1 MEVVIIIFLIV
12 LNGFFVMSELA
23 LVSAR
28 KFKLENSIKKGN
40 SNAKDAL
47 NLSNNPNIFF
57 SAVQI
62 GITLITILI
71 GTFGEGPLTENVEK
85 LIASVPI
92 LSAYAIQIS
101 HIVIILIITFITI
114 VFGELI
120 PKKLGLMYPEKIAI
134 LVAKPIIFISFITKP
149 FVFLI
154 TVVSDFFFKI
164 FRLKASKDS
173 SVSEEEIKAMIS
185 ESTESGEIEEIE
197 QSIVNRVFALGDRKV
212 SELMTHRND
221 IVWFDVDDTLETIKE
236 KANEE
241 IHSVYPVCEKELDKI
256 IGVISI
262 KDIFPIDFKKKKF
275 VLNDYLKQPIFVP
288 ETTMAYQL
296 MEKFKQNKFHYA
308 VVIDEYGSLEGMLT
322 MDDVLDALIG
332 DMSEYNQDEYQIIE
346 RDDHT
351 WLIDGQY
358 PFYEFLHYFDLDE
371 EEHNDG
377 NYNTIG
383 GFIMNELNK
392 IPETGEKLH
401 WNNFTFE
408 IVDMDGNRIDKILIT
423 VIENE

>member
-149 FVFLI
+149 F
-154 TVVSDFFFKI
+154 S
-164 FRLKASKDS
+164 
-173 SVSEEEIKAMIS
+173 
-185 ESTESGEIEEIE
+185 
-197 QSIVNRVFALGDRKV
+197 
-212 SELMTHRND
+212 
-221 IVWFDVDDTLETIKE
+221 
-236 KANEE
+236 
-241 IHSVYPVCEKELDKI
+241 
-256 IGVISI
+256 
-262 KDIFPIDFKKKKF
+262 
-275 VLNDYLKQPIFVP
+275 
-288 ETTMAYQL
+288 
-296 MEKFKQNKFHYA
+296 
-308 VVIDEYGSLEGMLT
+308 
-322 MDDVLDALIG
+322 
-332 DMSEYNQDEYQIIE
+332 
-346 RDDHT
+346 
-351 WLIDGQY
+351 
-358 PFYEFLHYFDLDE
+358 
-371 EEHNDG
+371 
-377 NYNTIG
+377 
-383 GFIMNELNK
+383 
-392 IPETGEKLH
+392 
-401 WNNFTFE
+401 
-408 IVDMDGNRIDKILIT
+408 
-423 VIENE
+423 